1 MGCRGISFFFPSR
14 FPPPSLPRSLGPR
27 ACKLAVQSG
36 IPTYMGLSAVCC
48 LLSVVCRIVRQV
60 HQGPKVLQVKANPD
74 AGSDLSLAY
83 RGADYLADT

>member
-1 MGCRGISFFFPSR
+1 MGCRGISFFFPSP

-36 IPTYMGLSAVCC
+36 IFTYVHGFVCC